1 MFQYTLNTAKEGFYN
16 ITDHVKD
23 AIRRSGIINGI
34 CLVYCPHTSAGITI
48 NESADPDVVK
58 DLLYA
63 LNETFPDR
71 PEFRHSEGNSAAHLK
86 SSVIGNSVNLIVAN
100 RTPVLGTWQAI
111 YFTEFDGPRV
121 RKFYIHVI
129 EKA

>member
-34 CLVYCPHTSAGITI
+34 CLVYCPHTSAGVTI
-48 NESADPDVVK
+48 NEVADPDVVK
-58 DLLYA
+58 DILYA
-63 LNETFPDR
+63 LNQTYPDR
-71 PEFRHSEGNSAAHLK
+71 KEFRHSEGNSAAHLK
-86 SSVIGNSVNLIVAN
+86 ASVIGSSVNLIVSN
-100 RTPVLGTWQAI
+100 RTPVLGTFQAI
-111 YFTEFDGPRV
+111 FFTEFDGPRV
-121 RKFYIHVI
+121 RKFYIQVI